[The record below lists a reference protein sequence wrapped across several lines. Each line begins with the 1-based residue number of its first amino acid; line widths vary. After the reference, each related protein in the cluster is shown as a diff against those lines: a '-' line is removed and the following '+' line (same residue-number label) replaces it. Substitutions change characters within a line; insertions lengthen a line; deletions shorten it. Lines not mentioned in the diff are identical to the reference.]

1 VNPDAANRAEGATG
15 FVDFAASHDDGF
27 IYELLSGEGTVNVY
41 QATSPTSPLPVVQR
55 ISTGLPQSGVQGIVY
70 VHPHPPRDGASY

>member
-55 ISTGLPQSGVQGIVY
+55 
-70 VHPHPPRDGASY
+70 